1 MRAGCVCFGCKAWL
15 CDKFF
20 AFRLIRDF
28 GQFCVAL
35 ENFALCMI
43 KDFEHWLKSWWLLSQ
58 HHKKIIASKILPP
71 PNKIF
76 CKISTNCA
84 KLWLDFAQN
93 LRKDFDKIR
102 FYITKPPPKSK
113 KTIK

>member
-1 MRAGCVCFGCKAWL
+1 MCAGCVVFGCVCFGCKAWL

-58 HHKKIIASKILPP
+58 HHKKL
-71 PNKIF
+71 
-76 CKISTNCA
+76 
-84 KLWLDFAQN
+84 L
-93 LRKDFDKIR
+93 
-102 FYITKPPPKSK
+102 PPKSYHPK
-113 KTIK
+113 IRYFAKSAQIAQNFSVILRKISAGFLQNKILHNKTPSKI